1 MKKILFSNLAGYK
14 ISQLRPDFIAAL
26 VVTAIA
32 IPESLGFAAI
42 VGLPVETG
50 LYCALLAPIIFA
62 MFTSSKHLVVGADS
76 ATAALVAV
84 GAAAIASAAGLGF
97 AAAVAVLGIATA
109 AVLFA
114 MSAARLGFLA
124 DLISRPVLTGFISGV
139 GVQLLIGKLPEMLG
153 LEAHGTLLEKA
164 GFLVTHLG
172 SIEPLTAALSA
183 AIVAIVVIGWK
194 IRWPGAL
201 ISLVAAILATK
212 LLSLQLHGIET
223 IGAVPH
229 GLPSFNLPSLQ
240 PHALM
245 VALPVAFSIA
255 LVILAQSLA
264 VIRNSATRYEEKV
277 NDNQDLFALGMA
289 NAASALIG
297 GFAINGS
304 PPRTSAGEMAGG
316 RSQLVNVLMSG
327 LIGVVLLFATGMF
340 EYVPLAA
347 LAAIVFTIGLHLFK
361 FQAMRDILSV
371 RPSEFAVAVIA
382 LCAVALLGV
391 QHGVMIAV
399 IVSLVDRL
407 RRQYR
412 PNHEIL
418 LKDKEFNDWAY
429 ERIGAGKHGLEAPEG
444 MLVYRFS
451 GSLFFENAGY
461 FLECATS
468 ALARAKQGVSYFVID
483 AGAINDVD
491 YTAAQTLKQLYNK
504 LNADDIGLAI
514 AHATPKLQTLFQT
527 YGLTDMIGQEH
538 IYPSVRA
545 AIKSYTKS
553 TVTSLDRIE
562 ALALKPSNYIVIGG
576 AVMELHG
583 IRRTN
588 DVDLVV
594 DKATYQTLQNKNWKE
609 FVQDDGKRV
618 LSSRGYKVMLNWMGR
633 DLRNLQK
640 HREFVHDVPVMS
652 LQDLIDCK
660 KKMGRKKDL
669 ADIKLIDA
677 HSKMAPAVSNDD
689 DLREHEWHQAKILSS
704 QL

>member
-1 MKKILFSNLAGYK
+1 MKRIVFANLHGYK
-14 ISQLRPDFIAAL
+14 LSQLRPDFMAAL

-84 GAAAIASAAGLGF
+84 GAMTIAKAAGLDF
-97 AAAVAVLGIATA
+97 AASVGVLGIVTA
-109 AVLFA
+109 GMLFA

-153 LEAHGTLLEKA
+153 LEAHGTILEKL
-164 GFLVTHLG
+164 GYVMTHLNA
-172 SIEPLTAALSA
+172 IDPLTAALSA
-183 AIVAIVVIGWK
+183 LIVGIVVAGWK
-194 IRWPGAL
+194 LRWPGAL
-201 ISLVAAILATK
+201 IALAVAILGTK
-212 LLSLQLHGIET
+212 LFALQSHGIET
-223 IGAVPH
+223 IGIVPH
-229 GLPSFNLPSLQ
+229 GLPSFHLPELN
-240 PHALM
+240 PKAM
-245 VALPVAFSIA
+245 MAALPVAFSIA

-264 VIRNSATRYEEKV
+264 VIRNSAARYEEKV
-277 NDNQDLFALGMA
+277 NDNKDLFALGMA

-316 RSQLVNVLMSG
+316 RSQLVNVCMSL
-327 LIGVVLLFATGMF
+327 LIGIVLLFATGMF
-340 EYVPLAA
+340 EFVPLAA

-361 FQAMRDILSV
+361 FEAMRDILRV

-399 IVSLVDRL
+399 VVSLIDRL

-418 LKDKEFNDWAY
+418 LQDQQFNDWAY
-429 ERIGAGKHGLEAPEG
+429 ERIGAGKHGLEAPQG
-444 MLVYRFS
+444 MLVYRFN

-461 FLECATS
+461 FLECATN
-468 ALARAKQGVSYFVID
+468 ALANTKQNVSYFVID
-483 AGAINDVD
+483 AGSINDID
-491 YTAAQTLKQLYNK
+491 YTASQTIKQFYGQ
-504 LNADDIGLAI
+504 LNSEDIELAI
-514 AHATPKLQTLFQT
+514 AHATPKLQALLKT
-527 YGLTDMIGQEH
+527 YGLTEMIGEEH

-545 AIKSYTKS
+545 AIKSYTQA
-553 TVTSLDRIE
+553 TVTSRDRIE
-562 ALALKPSNYIVIGG
+562 ALNLDSNSYIVIGG

-594 DKATYQTLQNKNWKE
+594 ARNVYQRLRDEDWKE

-618 LSSRGYKVMLNWMGR
+618 LSRRGYKVMLDWMGR

-640 HREFVHDVPVMS
+640 HQDYVDDIPVMS
-652 LQDLIDCK
+652 LDDLIDCK
-660 KKMGRKKDL
+660 KKMGRKKDV
-669 ADIKLIDA
+669 ADIKLIRS
-677 HSKMAPAVSNDD
+677 HIKSSTT
-689 DLREHEWHQAKILSS
+689 QAQFGPHPLT
-704 QL
+704 LVV